1 MSIPRKAAQQAYSKQ
16 AGWSG
21 EEPPEVHRRN
31 SIYVGMLVVIC
42 ALELWGLSQY
52 FPPDA
57 WLNVH
62 PFYTDSYALHFARG
76 LIGEAALVRHLR
88 LWSYSPNLM
97 AGYPAG
103 TRTEPM
109 GAAPAMWFW
118 VCGGFFHELSL
129 EQAAVL
135 YKLMVV
141 GLLAAVPPA
150 MALAALWLGFDLGV
164 AVLSA
169 VLGTLGVFNYPG
181 ILMMR
186 VGMFGFLS
194 ASYMSVAWGAF
205 LYRTLQ
211 AGRAWRFA
219 LLAAAGGAITYLHPF
234 SAFLLVPP
242 ALAGLAM
249 SRGSRRGALAIS
261 LASSFVLSLGWF
273 GPLLLTLAI
282 GVHFAKWWQS
292 APTIIAGLQALY
304 RFRLPFPPLALAAA
318 AAYGALYA
326 PVHRKFKGTW
336 LAATFAFAALAY
348 FASLVP
354 VLADIEPLRMEAPFY
369 FYAVPF
375 AAFGVY
381 RGWCVLGL
389 MRAGWRL
396 PIKVLAAG
404 FATYCGMVSLA
415 SLWLESRTHGPIAT
429 ALPPAAAEIEN
440 WMNRI
445 GRDSRLI
452 LESGWTIGKHGEV
465 RPLYF
470 DADLTLLWTL
480 ESGREVIGGSS
491 SEGFSTFSFVD
502 FGNGMAFGRPLKQ
515 WTPKELRNQL
525 DIYNVGELILW
536 SDNAKQYMSQVP
548 DVKLL
553 LENEPYALYGVEGV
567 RSYLLA
573 GDADSVKATQDCI
586 EISDAQPGRLILK
599 YHYFRTMRAAPP
611 MPISPAAI
619 GNGDPNPFVQIDN
632 DSLRDI
638 RIYNAGFTG
647 LGRLATACPHL
658 VSHNRNKFSVVDAA
672 FDLTGGLGPDEG
684 LGVLDSSG
692 RGSGRWH
699 APVGQRW

>member
-1 MSIPRKAAQQAYSKQ
+1 MIVA
-16 AGWSG
+16 
-21 EEPPEVHRRN
+21 
-31 SIYVGMLVVIC
+31 IC

-52 FPPDA
+52 FPPNA
-57 WLNVH
+57 YLNAH

-76 LIGEAALVRHLR
+76 LIGDAALVRHLR

-109 GAAPAMWFW
+109 GAAPAVWFW
-118 VCGGFFHELSL
+118 VCGGFFHELSIG
-129 EQAAVL
+129 QAAVL
-135 YKLMVV
+135 YKLLVV
-141 GLLAAVPPA
+141 GLLAGVPPA
-150 MALAALWLGFDLGV
+150 MALAARWLGFDWGV
-164 AVLSA
+164 AVISA

-194 ASYMSVAWGAF
+194 ASYLCVAWGAF
-205 LYRTLQ
+205 LYRTLE
-211 AGRAWRFA
+211 AGRTWRFA
-219 LLAAAGGAITYLHPF
+219 LLAAAGGAITYLHPL
-234 SAFLLVPP
+234 SAFLLAPP

-249 SRGSRRGALAIS
+249 SRGSRRGALALS
-261 LASSFVLSLGWF
+261 LAGSLVLSLGWF
-273 GPLLLTLAI
+273 GPLLLTLSI

-292 APTIIAGLQALY
+292 PQTIVGVLQTLY
-304 RFRLPFPPLALAAA
+304 RFRLPFPPFAMAAA

-326 PVHRKFKGTW
+326 PVRRKFKGVW
-336 LAATFAFAALAY
+336 IAATLAFAALAY
-348 FASLVP
+348 FASLAP
-354 VLADIEPLRMEAPFY
+354 VLTDLEPLRMEAPFY

-381 RGWCVLGL
+381 RGWCGLGL

-396 PIKVLAAG
+396 PIKILAAS
-404 FATYCGMVSLA
+404 FAIYCGMVSLA
-415 SLWLESRTHGPIAT
+415 SVWLESRTHGPIAT

-452 LESGWTIGKHGEV
+452 LESGWTIGNHGEV

-470 DADLTLLWTL
+470 NSDLTLLWTL
-480 ESGREVIGGSS
+480 ENGREVIGGSP

-502 FGNGMAFGRPLKQ
+502 FGNGVAFGRPLEQ
-515 WTPKELRNQL
+515 WTPGELREQL

-536 SDNAKQYMSQVP
+536 SDDAKRYMSQVP

-553 LENEPYALYGVEGV
+553 LENAPYALYGVAGV

-573 GDADSVKATQDCI
+573 GQAASVQAVQDCI
-586 EISDAQPGRLILK
+586 EIRNAQPGRLVLK
-599 YHYFRTMRAAPP
+599 YHYFRTLRASPP
-611 MPISPAAI
+611 MRLTPAAI
-619 GNGDPNPFVQIDN
+619 GNGDPTPFVQLDN

-638 RIYNAGFTG
+638 RVYNAGFTG
-647 LGRLATACPHL
+647 LGRPPATCQPAL
-658 VSHNRNKFSVVDAA
+658 FSD
-672 FDLTGGLGPDEG
+672 
-684 LGVLDSSG
+684 
-692 RGSGRWH
+692 
-699 APVGQRW
+699 